1 MYNYKKNSYHCIFFI
16 LSNIPL
22 YDISKISKH
31 ASWYLSVCG
40 WFLADVIHF
49 SDTHVVVPF
58 PLRHIHSCTMLRVST
73 LWLSV
78 CPVRVRWLYT
88 SRDKHVFIGNK
99 EIRQSNPEVFIACI
113 KTKWKKE
120 IKIKLKIIML
130 MIAIQ
135 MF

>member
-1 MYNYKKNSYHCIFFI
+1 MYNYKKTSYHCIFFI

-22 YDISKISKH
+22 YDISKISTH
-31 ASWYLSVCG
+31 PFWYLRVCG

-49 SDTHVVVPF
+49 SVTHVVVPF
-58 PLRHIHSCTMLRVST
+58 PLKHIHSGTMLRVST

-88 SRDKHVFIGNK
+88 SRDKRVFIGNK